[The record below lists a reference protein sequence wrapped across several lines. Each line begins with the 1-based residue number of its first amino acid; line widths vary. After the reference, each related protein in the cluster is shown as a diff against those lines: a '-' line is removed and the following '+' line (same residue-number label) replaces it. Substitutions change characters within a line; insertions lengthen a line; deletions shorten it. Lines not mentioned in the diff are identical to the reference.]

1 MPNDN
6 GLTRFGLEKKA
17 LFNKSI
23 SKLNLEE
30 S

>member
-6 GLTRFGLEKKA
+6 GLTRFGLEKA